1 MSDDFN
7 KNILK
12 KWLDKLQEESWN
24 LELLISGFS
33 IFGLFKLREFFNENV
48 YLFFANDIETNSLIA
63 YFQSFYSVIFILIN
77 FCIFFLLIHIIF
89 RGLWVGA
96 IGIRYVSGEI
106 DYNKLK
112 YNKTFTSYLKQ
123 KVGSFDNYI
132 LRLEKVSSLIF
143 GYTFLIIFILFSSYI
158 FIILA
163 TLVVNGTNYLVKD
176 IAVLSWLPLST
187 FIVII
192 AIGLI
197 LVFDFFTIGL
207 IKKIKNKRISKLYL
221 FINRVTSIITLSFI
235 WKPLYYNII
244 DKKSTRWL
252 VYLFIPFFILTVFL
266 FSIEYNT
273 FSIIPSN
280 FQSDQK
286 KKLSSINFSEKSRFT
301 FSPIFYDNLRN
312 ENSIIEV
319 MSLPNNCQ
327 KEKYM
332 QLFVKLYLNDQ
343 KSILHLDST
352 ITKVSVKGMS
362 STLFTYNDYEEK
374 LVEREEKNKNKQ
386 FKNDTL
392 LIKNEYQTIKNERNK
407 YRLNLEKILN
417 SAKKIYN
424 IKINNSTISKDSID
438 ILFHKHKNNGEEGFL
453 LIFPVNTQKKGIN
466 MLTLEKSIYEKK
478 DNQFHKLEFS
488 IPFIYEN

>member
-1 MSDDFN
+1 MSADFN
-7 KNILK
+7 NNILK

-33 IFGLFKLREFFNENV
+33 IFGLFKLSDFFNENA
-48 YLFFANDIETNSLIA
+48 YSIFSNDVETNSLIA

-106 DYNKLK
+106 DYHKLK
-112 YNKTFTSYLKQ
+112 YNKTFTGYLKK

-132 LRLEKVSSLIF
+132 LKLEKVSSLIF

-163 TLVVNGTNYLVKD
+163 SLVVNGINYLLKD
-176 IAVLSWLPLST
+176 TVLSWLPLAT
-187 FIVII
+187 FIVIM
-192 AIGLI
+192 AIGLVF
-197 LVFDFFTIGL
+197 VFDFFTIGL

-252 VYLFIPFFILTVFL
+252 IYLFIPFFILTVFL
-266 FSIEYNT
+266 FSIQYNT

-301 FSPIFYDNLRN
+301 FSPNFYDNLRD
-312 ENSIIEV
+312 EYSIIEV
-319 MSLPNNCQ
+319 MSLPNNYQ
-327 KEKYM
+327 KERYM
-332 QLFVKLYLNDQ
+332 QLFVKLYLTDQ

-352 ITKVSVKGMS
+352 ITKVSVQGMS
-362 STLFTYNDYEEK
+362 STLFTYSDYEDKLIERKEK
-374 LVEREEKNKNKQ
+374 SKNKQ
-386 FKNDTL
+386 VKNDTL
-392 LIKNEYQTIKNERNK
+392 WVENGYKKIKRERNR
-407 YRLNLEKILN
+407 YRLNLQKILN
-417 SAKKIYN
+417 SAKKTYN

-453 LIFPVNTQKKGIN
+453 LIFPINTEKKGFN
-466 MLTLEKSIYEKK
+466 MLTLEKSFYHKR